1 LKASSNII
9 SVSPKLMNDS
19 INSNAPTFDIGSLPS
34 VHEHDWRDSSFIDE
48 NKTAA
53 TFTLEA
59 DVGTVEDPYSDLY
72 RARESEGQTVEKQQ
86 HIKRQ
91 ESHNSQPYQ
100 PSVQPTART
109 MNNGQQQRVT
119 FEAANSAT
127 EQEVVHINAMF
138 QPPPSTNNTGN
149 SAQGPS
155 DPSNYYGEQAY
166 HSNNGYLSNNHPQ
179 MQIPQGYVP
188 NKYSAHYD
196 PNMPD
201 WEGVTIAERTMA
213 DISTVTPPPDDY
225 YNPYA
230 PPPVAMVA
238 AAAPGATWEEL
249 GETDAER
256 ADWRNPKYGSD
267 EKSEPS
273 GFSAEQSA
281 LGAKDRR
288 LLWGL
293 MCLVGLLVVVVAVV
307 VPVSLNFAKNASQI
321 QSNEA
326 TAPVGGSG
334 VTSPSLSPSILNE
347 SASTKPGE
355 TCANPPCGEPPV
367 QPSTVV
373 PATDDSTDSDGPAE
387 PATTEPAVTEPATA
401 EPVSDGRD
409 TDEPT
414 PSPVAPE
421 EDPSPSGAVPEST
434 PDPTPEPTKEPTP
447 EPTTQQ
453 PTESPV
459 TDAPTPSPVDS
470 LLTQNLNED
479 AKAWLLAHNT
489 RRETYHEQ
497 YGKAYVPLV
506 WSGAL
511 ADDAQ
516 AWVEENRP
524 GTSCSIQTQDRDDVG
539 QTSSSYWSTSSSYT
553 AIPEEWLA
561 EWVEEEADLEWDEN
575 KKFTQA
581 IWRASKV
588 CRL

>member
-1 LKASSNII
+1 
-9 SVSPKLMNDS
+9 MNDS

-34 VHEHDWRDSSFIDE
+34 VHEHDWRDRSFIDE

-59 DVGTVEDPYSDLY
+59 DVRTVEDPYSDLY

-249 GETDAER
+249 EETDAER

-355 TCANPPCGEPPV
+355 TCANPPCDEPPV

-373 PATDDSTDSDGPAE
+373 PATDDNTDSDGPAE
-387 PATTEPAVTEPATA
+387 PATTEPN
-401 EPVSDGRD
+401 SDGRD

-414 PSPVAPE
+414 PSPV
-421 EDPSPSGAVPEST
+421 
-434 PDPTPEPTKEPTP
+434 
-447 EPTTQQ
+447 
-453 PTESPV
+453 
-459 TDAPTPSPVDS
+459 TDEPTPSPVTDEP
-470 LLTQNLNED
+470 TKAPLN
-479 AKAWLLAHNT
+479 T
-489 RRETYHEQ
+489 FFCGETYDTALEKCFTATHC
-497 YGKAYVPLV
+497 P
-506 WSGAL
+506 SGAGCPEDQ
-511 ADDAQ
+511 ACFDIAAECTAPVPTEAPSVPAPGVTAAPVVPAAITATPSASPVTASPSGSHVINTSFCGVDYTDAS
-516 AWVEENRP
+516 EN
-524 GTSCSIQTQDRDDVG
+524 CS
-539 QTSSSYWSTSSSYT
+539 
-553 AIPEEWLA
+553 A
-561 EWVEEEADLEWDEN
+561 ERECPTGFECPSGETCFAGI
-575 KKFTQA
+575 TCA
-581 IWRASKV
+581 AMGGGS
-588 CRL
+588 